1 MPPRR
6 AMLTGLA
13 ALGAGCAGPLPG
25 APGGSRG
32 VPGSDRETLVQ
43 QVADTERAFARTMA
57 DRDFAAFLSHIAE
70 DAVFLNSGKPLRGR
84 EAIGAHWKRFFTSS
98 DAPFAWQPD
107 LVEVIGSGTLAQ
119 SIGPVSAPDG
129 KVFARFYST
138 WRREPDGRWR
148 IVLDNG
154 YDLGE
159 CGAKG

>member
-1 MPPRR
+1 M
-6 AMLTGLA
+6 
-13 ALGAGCAGPLPG
+13 
-25 APGGSRG
+25 
-32 VPGSDRETLVQ
+32 Q
-43 QVADTERAFARTMA
+43 QVADTERGFARTMA
-57 DRDFAAFLSHIAE
+57 DRDFAAFLSFIAD
-70 DAVFLNSGKPLRGR
+70 DAVFLNGGKPLRGR
-84 EAIGAHWKRFFTSS
+84 EAIGAHWKRFFTGPA
-98 DAPFAWQPD
+98 APFAWQPD
-107 LVEVIGSGTLAQ
+107 LVEVIGSGMLAQ